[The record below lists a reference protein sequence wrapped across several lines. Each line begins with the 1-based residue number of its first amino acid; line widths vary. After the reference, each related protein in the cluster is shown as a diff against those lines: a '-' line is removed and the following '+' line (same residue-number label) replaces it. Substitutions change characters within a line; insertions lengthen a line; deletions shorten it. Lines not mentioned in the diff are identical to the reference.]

1 VSLTQ
6 RSRYLTVVTLS
17 VSVIDNLRNL
27 AADPVGSSVANVI
40 VNAIGDDEESATML
54 HTPED
59 STTTTTLDARFA
71 VPYLMTVRP
80 SAGANDLAL
89 VVENHPEGARGRI
102 WHAPDAPGELL
113 PFDVSTGAIVSPDG
127 RWVVDLDDGGGSEVG
142 ALVAISPDGAER
154 VELTP
159 GREPY
164 VLRGLEFSFD
174 GSALVAT
181 VVDEEGFHILVIPAA
196 PWGEPKIVYSDPIE
210 AWFGKPSADA
220 SLVSIDTT
228 AHNPGI
234 RRPLI
239 TVVDVASGDTVATLD
254 DLPAGPVRAVRF
266 SSVLG
271 DDRLLLN
278 TERSGFSRPAIWHPR
293 TGERQ
298 DFDLPELAGEVLA
311 LDWHVPSG
319 RVLALH
325 VDGGIHRL
333 IELDESD
340 AAVRT
345 VLEGGSF
352 AEPDIANLHPY
363 YWTSYFAPDGAVRAL
378 RSSWDVPL
386 RVTEVAAD
394 GTETTL
400 IAPAA
405 VPTGHPLSSTLV
417 TSADGTRV
425 QLWSGRPADREPLGT
440 ILEIHGGP
448 MLVAVDHYNPS
459 AQAWLDAGFAYA
471 SLNYRGS
478 VTFGRAFREGFWN
491 AGGDR
496 EIEDVS
502 AAIAWLRE
510 QGLADPAS
518 TFITG
523 ASYGGHMT
531 LLSVGR
537 LPELFAGGLAHVAVA
552 DWSVTIDAMNP
563 AVRSVWSSWVPPE
576 LVSRFSAITYLDEVT
591 ASVWINQGSID
602 TRTPVIGVQGY
613 VDRLRARGGDVVLDI
628 FTGGHE
634 PTGLNGAAHDQ
645 RRMQELALR
654 TRAGEQ
660 WDDTDLAPSHE
671 H

>member
-1 VSLTQ
+1 MPDVPAES
-6 RSRYLTVVTLS
+6 
-17 VSVIDNLRNL
+17 
-27 AADPVGSSVANVI
+27 AADA
-40 VNAIGDDEESATML
+40 
-54 HTPED
+54 
-59 STTTTTLDARFA
+59 LDARFS
-71 VPYLMTVRP
+71 VPHLITVRP
-80 SAGANDLAL
+80 AVGPADLAL
-89 VVENHPEGARGRI
+89 VIENHPEGARGRV
-102 WHAPDAPGELL
+102 WHAPEAPGALL
-113 PFDVSTGAIVSPDG
+113 PFDVSTGAIVTPDG
-127 RWVVDLDDGGGSEVG
+127 RWIVDIDDGGGSEVG
-142 ALVAISPDGAER
+142 ALVAFSPDGSER

-159 GREPY
+159 GRDPY
-164 VLRGLEFSFD
+164 VLRGLEMSVD
-174 GSALVAT
+174 GSVLVAT
-181 VVDEEGFHILVIPAA
+181 VVDEEGFHVLVIPAA
-196 PWGEPKIVYSDPIE
+196 PWGAPAVVYSNPVE
-210 AWFGKPSADA
+210 AWFGLPAADG

-228 AHNPGI
+228 DHNPGI

-239 TVVDVASGDTVATLD
+239 TVVDAASGDTVATLD
-254 DLPAGPVRAVRF
+254 DLPDGPVRAVRF
-266 SSVLG
+266 SGVAG

-278 TERSGFSRPAIWHPR
+278 TERSGFSRPALWHPR
-293 TGERQ
+293 TGERY

-311 LDWHVPSG
+311 LDWYAPSG
-319 RVLALH
+319 RILALH
-325 VDGGIHRL
+325 VDAGIHRL

-363 YWTSYFAPDGAVRAL
+363 YWTSYYAPSGAVRAL

-386 RVTEVAAD
+386 RVTEVASD
-394 GTETTL
+394 DTETTL

-405 VPTGHPLSSTLV
+405 VPPGQPLSSTQV

-440 ILEIHGGP
+440 VLEIHGGP
-448 MLVAVDHYNPS
+448 MLVAVDHYNAS
-459 AQAWLDAGFAYA
+459 AQAWIDAGFAYA

-502 AAIAWLRE
+502 AAIAWLRT

-518 TFITG
+518 TFVTG

-576 LVSRFSAITYLDEVT
+576 LVERFSAISYLDHVT

-602 TRTPVIGVQGY
+602 TRTPVVGVQGY

-628 FTGGHE
+628 FAGGHE
-634 PTGLNGAAHDQ
+634 PTGLVGAAHDQ
-645 RRMQELALR
+645 RRMQELARR
-654 TRAGEQ
+654 TLAGER
-660 WDDTDLAPSHE
+660 WDDGGLTPSHE